1 MRVVIEFE
9 SVVCVMIKINY
20 CVKFF
25 MVIGLIYEVFFVYN
39 KSVLYELKIVEKVI
53 SLVCYCKIVLEEYVY

>member
-1 MRVVIEFE
+1 M
-9 SVVCVMIKINY
+9 CVMIKINY

-39 KSVLYELKIVEKVI
+39 KVVLYELKIVEKVI